1 MVSFSVSAIAH
12 TVLYKKLL
20 HKDNVLPPRPHK
32 RVVIVATAIFASSP
46 FKFKK
51 KYLSP
56 FKLPRLL
63 LRSPSQLAV
72 VSRENLPAEGSL

>member
-1 MVSFSVSAIAH
+1 MVSFSVSALAH

-20 HKDNVLPPRPHK
+20 HKDNVPPPRLHK
-32 RVVIVATAIFASSP
+32 RVVIVTTVIFASSP
-46 FKFKK
+46 FKFFLKK
-51 KYLSP
+51 LPP

-63 LRSPSQLAV
+63 LRSPSQLGV

>member
-1 MVSFSVSAIAH
+1 MVSFSVSALAH

-20 HKDNVLPPRPHK
+20 HKDNVPPPRPHK
-32 RVVIVATAIFASSP
+32 RVVIVTAVIFAS
-46 FKFKK
+46 
-51 KYLSP
+51 SP

-63 LRSPSQLAV
+63 LRSPSQLGV